1 MQTRTSSRRAA
12 SSAPAPAPA
21 VHQNYEAVSCGN
33 LEVLIRLRKVPGGC
47 GRNLDKSGLIERL
60 RKEAL
65 TPEGA
70 KMAVEFPA
78 SRFDNE
84 TGTTVSVTRT
94 SGAHAANTFFRS
106 LLELRGEGPLEEWP
120 AGSFNKNGDL
130 GDAVSEFSPMALPTL
145 TRWDCSRVRKETS
158 KVLGRPAAWY
168 DAKNYYADGAVHVVD
183 WLKQNES
190 DGVSRIVLP
199 RAESLLRKIEALAEP
214 VVGETKDVACARCDH
229 CRLFARTFPG
239 HVGTL
244 AKQASNV
251 KKPSKIRWTKP
262 KRGAGFVATF
272 QCTAAPRAQERLS
285 DDTISDLRFHAT
297 CKDAALL
304 CRNFLVEVVAA
315 LDDTKLQEYA
325 AAAIELKHSH
335 QYLGDRVRDVSKAVA
350 AALKAGRSRGWETVK
365 HSEIND
371 HTIPM
376 RKVRDAEGV
385 FEPTSDDLLAWGK
398 R

>member
-168 DAKNYYADGAVHVVD
+168 DAKN
-183 WLKQNES
+183 
-190 DGVSRIVLP
+190 
-199 RAESLLRKIEALAEP
+199 
-214 VVGETKDVACARCDH
+214 
-229 CRLFARTFPG
+229 
-239 HVGTL
+239 
-244 AKQASNV
+244 
-251 KKPSKIRWTKP
+251 
-262 KRGAGFVATF
+262 
-272 QCTAAPRAQERLS
+272 
-285 DDTISDLRFHAT
+285 
-297 CKDAALL
+297 
-304 CRNFLVEVVAA
+304 
-315 LDDTKLQEYA
+315 
-325 AAAIELKHSH
+325 
-335 QYLGDRVRDVSKAVA
+335 
-350 AALKAGRSRGWETVK
+350 
-365 HSEIND
+365 
-371 HTIPM
+371 
-376 RKVRDAEGV
+376 
-385 FEPTSDDLLAWGK
+385 
-398 R
+398 